1 MIYNGMEVRNF
12 NCWLNNR
19 ENKVNEGIGDW
30 ISNWWNNTPGQSN
43 NKIPTPGDIDK
54 ELYSNDIKQHANKI
68 INDLGISPGTKL
80 IQIDSNNIPIKS
92 SAFVVGDWETQ
103 NPNFYKA
110 LQRFVAAHVL
120 GKGNEKAYLRV
131 SHHDAGIIINTL
143 DQYAIYSK
151 NIRGSIVDDF
161 QINTPVALSH
171 FIQAK
176 LPIAKDAV
184 VGPGFDKASDEFA
197 GHRAVRTGKG
207 NPLTI
212 PSVKKLA
219 DIGSAVVQGANSKS
233 PTSRMGNPLRNAINQ
248 LDAVLKSMGVKPAA
262 SPSTPGR
269 RRTGKTGK
277 TP

>member
-1 MIYNGMEVRNF
+1 MEVRNF
-12 NCWLNNR
+12 NHWLNNR
-19 ENKVNEGIGDW
+19 ENKINEGFGDW
-30 ISNWWNNTPGQSN
+30 ISNWWNGTSSQSN
-43 NKIPTPGDIDK
+43 NKIPTPGDIDN
-54 ELYSNDIKQHANKI
+54 ELYSNDVKQHADKI
-68 INDLGISPGTKL
+68 INDLGISPGTRL
-80 IQIDSNNIPIKS
+80 VQIDSHNMPVKS
-92 SAFVVGDWETQ
+92 SAFIVKDWATQ

-151 NIRGSIVDDF
+151 NIRGSIVDEF
-161 QINTPVALSH
+161 QITTPVGLSH
-171 FIQAK
+171 FIQSK

-184 VGPGFDKASDEFA
+184 VGPGFDRASDEFA
-197 GHRAVRTGKG
+197 GHRAQRTGKG

-212 PSVKKLA
+212 PAVKKLA
-219 DIGSAVVQGANSKS
+219 DIGATVIQSADKKS

-248 LDAVLKSMGVKPAA
+248 LDAALKAMGVKPSAPTG
-262 SPSTPGR
+262 SSGK

>member
-1 MIYNGMEVRNF
+1 MEVCNF
-12 NCWLNNR
+12 NHWLNNR
-19 ENKVNEGIGDW
+19 ENKVNEGLGDW
-30 ISNWWNNTPGQSN
+30 ISSWWNGKPSQSS
-43 NKIPTPGDIDK
+43 KIPTPSDIDS
-54 ELYSNDIKQHANKI
+54 ELYSNDVKQYADKI
-68 INDLGISPGTKL
+68 IDDLGISSGTKL
-80 IQIDSNNIPIKS
+80 VQIDSHNVPVKG
-92 SAFVVGDWETQ
+92 SAFVVGDWSTQ

-120 GKGNEKAYLRV
+120 GKGQEKAYLRV
-131 SHHDAGIIINTL
+131 SQHDAGIIINTL
-143 DQYAIYSK
+143 DQYAIYNK
-151 NIRGSIVDDF
+151 NIRGSIVDEF

-184 VGPGFDKASDEFA
+184 VSPGFDKASDEFA

-219 DIGSAVVQGANSKS
+219 DIGAAVIQSANSKS
-233 PTSRMGNPLRNAINQ
+233 PTSRVGNPLRNAINQ
-248 LDAVLKSMGVKPAA
+248 LDATLKSMGVKTSVIPNI
-262 SPSTPGR
+262 TGR